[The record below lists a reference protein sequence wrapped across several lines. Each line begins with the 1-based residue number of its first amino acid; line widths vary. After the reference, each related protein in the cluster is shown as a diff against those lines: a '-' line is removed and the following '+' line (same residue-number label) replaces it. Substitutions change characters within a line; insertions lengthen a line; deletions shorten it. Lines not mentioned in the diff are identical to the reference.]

1 MERWFEFMGNHP
13 FLFGLLGLLVFLFLT
28 LDSKSSGKKV
38 SVTEL
43 GMLINQQN
51 AQLIDIR
58 DKKSFENGH
67 IQGSRNIPFAK
78 LKDRLEEIRAIE
90 SPIVVVCDMGIQA
103 GAGVKLIAKD
113 KVFRLAGGINAWK
126 AEGLP
131 LISVKNNK
139 NSKKRSK

>member
-1 MERWFEFMGNHP
+1 MGNHP
-13 FLFGLLGLLVFLFLT
+13 FLFGLLGLLIFVFFT

-67 IQGSRNIPFAK
+67 IQGSRNIPFSK
-78 LKDRLEEIRAIE
+78 LKERLEEIRAIE
-90 SPIVVVCDMGIQA
+90 SPIVIVCDMGIQA
-103 GAGVKLIAKD
+103 GAGVKLIAKNN
-113 KVFRLAGGINAWK
+113 VSRLAGGINAWK
-126 AEGLP
+126 AESLP
-131 LISVKNNK
+131 LVSVKNNKNK